1 MACIVDNKQRKCD
14 QHQIASDRGIRKLSN
29 TMTWIQY
36 LEGKRGNKEAGQ
48 SGMETAI
55 KHNSYDKLIHLLM
68 KNQRLPHAA
77 LIYNL
82 VNLAE

>member
-1 MACIVDNKQRKCD
+1 MACTTDTKQRKCD
-14 QHQIASDRGIRKLSN
+14 QHQIASDRGTRKLSN
-29 TMTWIQY
+29 TMIWIQY

-48 SGMETAI
+48 SGIETAI

-68 KNQRLPHAA
+68 KNQRLQHAA